1 MEDTLVPKAGYPV
14 AHIHVAGFRRSFSPA
29 DIAHNIKALSL
40 IHIWIP
46 TEEVRAQNCVFWK
59 SAESGRSESSYH
71 RSPGRNRVKIW
82 KGMLIE
88 MQQRSNLAYDLE
100 RFENRA
106 PVITKVSAGKEKV
119 LSPVKVVV
127 VALLLVALTSTV
139 PYGRVVINEL
149 NMQYNAANAELNE
162 LKSEGVRMQ
171 SELESRLSLKTIE
184 DIAVGEYGMVKP
196 DSSQVG
202 YIQLNS
208 ENKIETTEKQD
219 SIFTKIADFIG
230 NLFE

>member
-1 MEDTLVPKAGYPV
+1 
-14 AHIHVAGFRRSFSPA
+14 
-29 DIAHNIKALSL
+29 
-40 IHIWIP
+40 
-46 TEEVRAQNCVFWK
+46 
-59 SAESGRSESSYH
+59 
-71 RSPGRNRVKIW
+71 
-82 KGMLIE
+82 

-106 PVITKVSAGKEKV
+106 PVITKVSAGKEKA
-119 LSPVKVVV
+119 LNPVKIVV

-171 SELESRLSLKTIE
+171 SELESRISLKTIE

-230 NLFE
+230 NLFQ

>member
-1 MEDTLVPKAGYPV
+1 
-14 AHIHVAGFRRSFSPA
+14 
-29 DIAHNIKALSL
+29 
-40 IHIWIP
+40 
-46 TEEVRAQNCVFWK
+46 
-59 SAESGRSESSYH
+59 
-71 RSPGRNRVKIW
+71 
-82 KGMLIE
+82 

-106 PVITKVSAGKEKV
+106 PVITKVSAGKEKT
-119 LSPVKVVV
+119 LNPVKVVA

-171 SELESRLSLKTIE
+171 SELESRVSLKTIE
-184 DIAVGEYGMVKP
+184 DIAVGEYCMVKP